1 MGRKSLQKGSNKL
14 INTQTKSSDNKL
26 IYQLSKR
33 LKENEKDELITE
45 QIFHDPE
52 TLTII
57 KLILTKY
64 EKDETDIYILS
75 KYLKSLK
82 TFMLSITQ
90 NQPDD
95 FDPNPL
101 LKIMSNNLECEEYLK
116 NTFIM
121 KVGEIGK
128 KFYVILSGNVSV
140 LVPKVLSVFM
150 NKKQYISH
158 LKMLFKYNEINLLER
173 TFYNNSSIYSDI
185 RL

>member
-1 MGRKSLQKGSNKL
+1 MGRKSLQKSSNKL

-45 QIFHDPE
+45 QIFHNPE

-57 KLILTKY
+57 KMILTKY
-64 EKDETDIYILS
+64 EKDETDIFVLS

-82 TFMLSITQ
+82 GFMLSITQ
-90 NQPDD
+90 NQPED

-101 LKIMSNNLECEEYLK
+101 LKIMSYNLECEEYLK
-116 NTFIM
+116 NNFIM
-121 KVGEIGK
+121 RVGEIGK

-173 TFYNNSSIYSDI
+173 TFYNNSSVYDDI
-185 RL
+185 R